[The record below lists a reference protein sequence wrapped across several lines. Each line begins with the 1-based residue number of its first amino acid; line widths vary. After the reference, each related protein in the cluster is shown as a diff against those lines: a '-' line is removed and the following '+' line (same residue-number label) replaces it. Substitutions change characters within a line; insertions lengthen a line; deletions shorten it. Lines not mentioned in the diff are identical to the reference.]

1 MQPMMINVFA
11 VVVSSSNNAQ
21 VSDMIA
27 VNKFKANLLNAV
39 ILGLIVLFVKLFK
52 YLVISALYGPLNAY
66 CTRYN
71 RNIKIKD
78 DFDNSSFPINPI
90 KIQDVVTGIVK
101 KPNTLFL
108 KAL

>member
-11 VVVSSSNNAQ
+11 VVVSFSNNAQ

-66 CTRYN
+66 CIRYN

-78 DFDNSSFPINPI
+78 DFDNSSFPINQI